1 MKASPA
7 KKLLK
12 TNLYTTITG
21 VAIAVSLLVGCSGQ
35 THNVSTTS
43 HSEKSQTAS
52 SIIDTDS
59 DVDTDADAS
68 KRAESVY
75 TSLALNDCE
84 VLETNEESGSSAFRC
99 QGYQEI
105 PLYVTKSDLRFD
117 VDAGIPN
124 EEWTSLGRPFNS
136 IGDTV
141 EWRIHDGEPV
151 AAILRFNFET
161 GGVPNNQSSE
171 LAVFSVGQEGS
182 PGCLMEWVT
191 ADAQPNQ
198 NTAARQ
204 VADRQAK
211 DFNCSAAASAEEIQ
225 LPESAIGTFDTTQ
238 VDCSERMTFS
248 RLTTTQDR
256 FDFYYGYANVD
267 TISLRDGGYDIEA
280 TLFQLEGVEEV
291 RPETVKYRIEL
302 QPQNNGIQFFRQS
315 LSEEMSPSSLVR
327 CIES

>member
-21 VAIAVSLLVGCSGQ
+21 VAIAASLLVACSSQ
-35 THNVSTTS
+35 THNVSEPS
-43 HSEKSQTAS
+43 RSEKQQTAS
-52 SIIDTDS
+52 STINIDS
-59 DVDTDADAS
+59 DANTDAS
-68 KRAESVY
+68 KRVESVY
-75 TSLALNDCE
+75 TPLDLNDCE
-84 VLETNEESGSSAFRC
+84 ALETDEESGSSAFRC

-117 VDAGIPN
+117 VDAGMPN
-124 EEWTSLGRPFNS
+124 EEWTTLGRPFNS

-171 LAVFSVGQEGS
+171 LAVFSVGREGS
-182 PGCLMEWVT
+182 QGCLVEWVT
-191 ADAQPNQ
+191 ADVQPNQ

-204 VADRQAK
+204 VADQQAK
-211 DFNCSAAASAEEIQ
+211 DFTCSAATSAEEIQ

-238 VDCSERMTFS
+238 ADCSERMTFS
-248 RLTTTQDR
+248 RLITTQDR

-267 TISLRDGGYDIEA
+267 AIALRDGGYDIEA

-291 RPETVKYRIEL
+291 RPETVEYRIEL

-315 LSEEMSPSSLVR
+315 LSEETSPSSLVR